1 MFVYCHFPGGW
12 VNRGGPQHRPPRPP
26 DLNLHTVLCVRT
38 HARFSVGAKV
48 EVGEVLQLR
57 RILEPTI
64 GTKRGS
70 NEMKRP
76 ATHTL
81 TRRRASMCTEA
92 EGGRSEHL
100 LYILQWEFY
109 ANAYSLT
116 FTFKPTFLI

>member
-1 MFVYCHFPGGW
+1 
-12 VNRGGPQHRPPRPP
+12 
-26 DLNLHTVLCVRT
+26 
-38 HARFSVGAKV
+38 
-48 EVGEVLQLR
+48 
-57 RILEPTI
+57 
-64 GTKRGS
+64 
-70 NEMKRP
+70 MKRP